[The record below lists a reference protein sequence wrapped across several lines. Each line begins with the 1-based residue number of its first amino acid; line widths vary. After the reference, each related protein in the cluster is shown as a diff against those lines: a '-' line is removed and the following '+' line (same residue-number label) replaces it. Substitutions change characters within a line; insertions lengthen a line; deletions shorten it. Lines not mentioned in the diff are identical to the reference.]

1 MIFNRSKRD
10 GKILL
15 KDCIEVYV
23 KKKETLKKIQFFSRS
38 FITTS
43 QIRNNVQQEP
53 RDIWSLHSYDTTL
66 ISKKACLFCLLYRR
80 YNST

>member
-15 KDCIEVYV
+15 KDCIELYV

-43 QIRNNVQQEP
+43 QIRNNAQQEP
-53 RDIWSLHSYDTTL
+53 RDI
-66 ISKKACLFCLLYRR
+66 
-80 YNST
+80 